1 MALVVLASSRVG
13 LRHCAQCFSEL
24 HGGCLSSSSPAR
36 KSKAEG
42 PKEGNGA
49 EAYISFGI
57 GETGIVLIIVTQF
70 SRESVSHE
78 VAWKLKRVG
87 HSDVLG

>member
-1 MALVVLASSRVG
+1 MPVQLEV
-13 LRHCAQCFSEL
+13 SE
-24 HGGCLSSSSPAR
+24 R
-36 KSKAEG
+36 AEQRG

-49 EAYISFGI
+49 EAYVSFGI

-78 VAWKLKRVG
+78 VAWKPKRVG
-87 HSDVLG
+87 HSEALG

>member
-1 MALVVLASSRVG
+1 MFGRAKQR
-13 LRHCAQCFSEL
+13 
-24 HGGCLSSSSPAR
+24 
-36 KSKAEG
+36 G

-57 GETGIVLIIVTQF
+57 GEAGIVLIIVTQF
-70 SRESVSHE
+70 SGESVSHG

-87 HSDVLG
+87 HSEVLG

>member
-1 MALVVLASSRVG
+1 MERAK
-13 LRHCAQCFSEL
+13 Q
-24 HGGCLSSSSPAR
+24 
-36 KSKAEG
+36 KG
-42 PKEGNGA
+42 PEEGNGA

-70 SRESVSHE
+70 SGESVSHE

-87 HSDVLG
+87 HSEVLG